1 MTVTYGTCRGCDV
14 LAGLTNGYCPRCW
27 EEVTSMRHWQDT
39 RLAPWIA
46 GSVIVIVLFTLLLGQ
61 CVEIGG

>member
-14 LAGLTNGYCPRCW
+14 VAGLTNGYCPRCW
-27 EEVTSMRHWQDT
+27 EEVQDMRNWQEA
-39 RLAPWIA
+39 RLGPWII
-46 GSVIVIVLFTLLLGQ
+46 GSIIVLALVALLLGQ